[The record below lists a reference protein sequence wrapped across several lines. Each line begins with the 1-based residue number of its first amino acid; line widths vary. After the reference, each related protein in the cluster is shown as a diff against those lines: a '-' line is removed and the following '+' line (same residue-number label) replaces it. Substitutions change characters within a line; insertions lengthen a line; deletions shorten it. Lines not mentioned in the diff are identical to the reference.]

1 MSSLL
6 CEQACHGIIENAVL
20 LGTPIGRNVERW
32 RKIRSVVAGRLIN
45 GYSDPKHDW
54 VLYILYRSK
63 VRMVTQQA
71 LS

>member
-1 MSSLL
+1 M
-6 CEQACHGIIENAVL
+6 L

-63 VRMVTQQA
+63 VRMLTQQA
-71 LS
+71 LL